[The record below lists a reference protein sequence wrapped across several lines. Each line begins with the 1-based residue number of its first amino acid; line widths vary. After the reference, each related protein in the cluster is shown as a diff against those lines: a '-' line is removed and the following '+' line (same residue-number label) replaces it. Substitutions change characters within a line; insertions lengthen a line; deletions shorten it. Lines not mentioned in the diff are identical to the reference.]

1 MRSDASL
8 VSRNRRWS
16 SRRLLARLIVW
27 AALGVLFG
35 VASASA
41 SAATYEVTRAD
52 DAGTNTLRW
61 AINSAN
67 ANLSENDLITFDI
80 AGANPQTIALRSD
93 LPTVTDPV
101 TIDGYTQTGATPAV
115 DAATPAEPQ
124 IVVNATQATRG
135 LRLETDGST
144 VRGLV
149 VQAADG
155 GQGIFF
161 LADGIQVDGD
171 ANHIVGDFIG
181 TDATGTAAV
190 RNIGDGI
197 QVEGDGNVIGGTA
210 AADRNV
216 IASNPDNVHIYS
228 GTGNSVLGNLIGTD
242 AFGATALGG
251 GGGVVVDA
259 NDNTIGGS
267 SPGAGNVISGNLYG
281 VELTGAQN
289 AVAGNLIGTTP
300 DGTDRLGNAYD
311 GIH

>member
-1 MRSDASL
+1 MRKAVMRSAASL

-16 SRRLLARLIVW
+16 RRRRLGRLIVGV
-27 AALGVLFG
+27 AFGVLFG
-35 VASASA
+35 AASASA
-41 SAATYEVTRAD
+41 SAATYEVTSRA

-67 ANLSENDLITFDI
+67 ASANTSGENDLITFDI

-197 QVEGDGNVIGGTA
+197 QVEG
-210 AADRNV
+210 
-216 IASNPDNVHIYS
+216 
-228 GTGNSVLGNLIGTD
+228 
-242 AFGATALGG
+242 
-251 GGGVVVDA
+251 
-259 NDNTIGGS
+259 
-267 SPGAGNVISGNLYG
+267 
-281 VELTGAQN
+281 
-289 AVAGNLIGTTP
+289 
-300 DGTDRLGNAYD
+300 
-311 GIH
+311 